1 MFLKTNVSIYYHKIV
16 IIYQSTVL
24 DHTFWKAQY
33 KYVANGYEMPLSLLV
48 FLFFACQ
55 IPDARSN
62 PGGG

>member
-1 MFLKTNVSIYYHKIV
+1 MFLKKLMLVFITIV

-55 IPDARSN
+55 IPDARST
-62 PGGG
+62 PGGW